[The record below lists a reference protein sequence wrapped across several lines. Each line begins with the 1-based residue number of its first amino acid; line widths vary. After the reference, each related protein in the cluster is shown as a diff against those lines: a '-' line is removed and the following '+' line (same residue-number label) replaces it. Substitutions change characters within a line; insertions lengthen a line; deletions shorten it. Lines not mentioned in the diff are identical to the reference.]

1 MNLGSNFVFSPS
13 YRWIRHLAYW
23 FIHVLCF
30 SYLFKVP
37 DQSYGHMLIL
47 STLWVPA
54 FILYGYPIAYYFIPA
69 FLLRE
74 KYLQFGSIIFC
85 WAIGG
90 YLLNYLFRTNVLF
103 PFADLMQYKTT
114 NRNPWAANSY
124 LSMNVMAGFT
134 SMIVLFKHWMQKQKD
149 LLIAKTEQVNA
160 ELQLLKAQIHPH
172 FLFNTLNNIYA
183 FAMERSEKTP
193 QLILK
198 LSSILSYMLYECRA
212 PFVSL
217 EKEVEIMNNY
227 IDLEKERYGDR
238 IEISVHITGN
248 LADHQ
253 IAPLLMIPFLENAF
267 KHGTS
272 EDLEKPWMS
281 VDIDVRLNTLRC
293 KIVNSKADFQ
303 KMSTSGIG
311 IENVKKRLNLLYPG
325 THELNMQDEGDF
337 YSVALSL
344 LLDEAAQEKMSPV
357 KKPEKAT
364 L

>member
-1 MNLGSNFVFSPS
+1 MNLGNQFVFSPE
-13 YRWIRHLAYW
+13 YRWIRHLTYW

-37 DQSYGHMLIL
+37 DQSYLHMLML
-47 STLWVPA
+47 STIWVPG
-54 FILYGYPIAYYFIPA
+54 FILYGYPIAYYLVPNY
-69 FLLRE
+69 LMKE
-74 KYLQFGSIIFC
+74 KYLQFGLIIIC
-85 WAIGG
+85 WAVGG
-90 YLLNYLFRTNVLF
+90 YFLNYIYRTMVLF
-103 PFADLMQYKTT
+103 PFSDLVKYKTT

-149 LLIAKTEQVNA
+149 LLIAKNEQVNA

-183 FAMERSEKTP
+183 FSMERSPQTP

-198 LSSILSYMLYECRA
+198 LSSILSYMLYDCRA
-212 PFVSL
+212 TLVPL
-217 EKEVEIMNNY
+217 EKEIEVMNNY
-227 IDLEKERYGDR
+227 MDLEKERYGER
-238 IEISVHITGN
+238 IEISKNITGDI
-248 LADHQ
+248 AQ
-253 IAPLLMIPFLENAF
+253 YQVAPLLMIPFLENAF

-281 VDIDVRLNTLRC
+281 IDIDVKNGTLWC
-293 KIVNSKADFQ
+293 KIVNSKSDSPKPA
-303 KMSTSGIG
+303 TSGIG
-311 IENVKKRLNLLYPG
+311 IENVKKRLKLLYPE
-325 THELNMQDEGDF
+325 THELNMQDESDF

-344 LLDEAAQEKMSPV
+344 KLDTGAELKRSQLIN
-357 KKPEKAT
+357 PEKIA

>member
-1 MNLGSNFVFSPS
+1 MNLGNQFVFSPE
-13 YRWIRHLAYW
+13 YRWIRHLVYW
-23 FIHVLCF
+23 FIHVLVF

-37 DQSYGHMLIL
+37 DQSYGNMLML
-47 STLWVPA
+47 SSIWVPG
-54 FILYGYPIAYYFIPA
+54 FILYGYPIAYYIVPK
-69 FLLRE
+69 FLLQE
-74 KYLQFGSIIFC
+74 KYLQFGTIIFC
-85 WAIGG
+85 WAVGG
-90 YLLNYLFRTNVLF
+90 YLFNYLYRTAILF
-103 PFADLMQYKTT
+103 PFSDLMHYKTS

-149 LLIAKTEQVNA
+149 LLIARNEQVNA

-183 FAMERSEKTP
+183 FAMERSPQTP

-212 PFVSL
+212 PLVPL
-217 EKEVEIMNNY
+217 EKEIEVMNNY

-238 IEISVHITGN
+238 IDISKHIAGEITQY
-248 LADHQ
+248 Q
-253 IAPLLMIPFLENAF
+253 IAPLLLIPFLENAF

-281 VDIDVRLNTLRC
+281 MDIEVRNGTLWA
-293 KIVNSKADFQ
+293 KIVNSKTDSPKPA
-303 KMSTSGIG
+303 TSGIG
-311 IENVKKRLNLLYPG
+311 IENVKKRLNLLYPE

-337 YSVALSL
+337 YSAALSL
-344 LLDEAAQEKMSPV
+344 KMERMDEKKLSQNV
-357 KKPEKAT
+357 KPEKIA